1 MPGIDFELDKLH
13 EECGVF
19 GIYSHKDDV
28 ALNTYWGLYALQ
40 HRGQESTGIVTTDG
54 SNMQVTGTTW
64 KTTFRRQTWRT
75 CEDSG
80 LLPHSWEVKRMAS
93 ISVSLDRNADRH
105 DVKLLKRELDTL
117 PGVTSV
123 SVSSGGQLA
132 VDYDATGVRQADIL
146 EKIQA
151 LGYHV
156 RQEHA

>member
-1 MPGIDFELDKLH
+1 
-13 EECGVF
+13 
-19 GIYSHKDDV
+19 
-28 ALNTYWGLYALQ
+28 
-40 HRGQESTGIVTTDG
+40 
-54 SNMQVTGTTW
+54 
-64 KTTFRRQTWRT
+64 
-75 CEDSG
+75 
-80 LLPHSWEVKRMAS
+80 MAS
-93 ISVSLDRNADRH
+93 ISVSLDRNADRN

-151 LGYHV
+151 LGYRV

>member
-1 MPGIDFELDKLH
+1 
-13 EECGVF
+13 
-19 GIYSHKDDV
+19 
-28 ALNTYWGLYALQ
+28 
-40 HRGQESTGIVTTDG
+40 
-54 SNMQVTGTTW
+54 
-64 KTTFRRQTWRT
+64 
-75 CEDSG
+75 
-80 LLPHSWEVKRMAS
+80 MAS

-117 PGVTSV
+117 PGVTYV

>member
-1 MPGIDFELDKLH
+1 
-13 EECGVF
+13 
-19 GIYSHKDDV
+19 
-28 ALNTYWGLYALQ
+28 
-40 HRGQESTGIVTTDG
+40 
-54 SNMQVTGTTW
+54 
-64 KTTFRRQTWRT
+64 
-75 CEDSG
+75 
-80 LLPHSWEVKRMAS
+80 MAS

-156 RQEHA
+156 RLEHA

>member
-1 MPGIDFELDKLH
+1 
-13 EECGVF
+13 
-19 GIYSHKDDV
+19 
-28 ALNTYWGLYALQ
+28 
-40 HRGQESTGIVTTDG
+40 
-54 SNMQVTGTTW
+54 
-64 KTTFRRQTWRT
+64 
-75 CEDSG
+75 
-80 LLPHSWEVKRMAS
+80 MAS
-93 ISVSLDRNADRH
+93 ISVS
-105 DVKLLKRELDTL
+105 L

>member
-1 MPGIDFELDKLH
+1 
-13 EECGVF
+13 
-19 GIYSHKDDV
+19 
-28 ALNTYWGLYALQ
+28 
-40 HRGQESTGIVTTDG
+40 
-54 SNMQVTGTTW
+54 
-64 KTTFRRQTWRT
+64 
-75 CEDSG
+75 
-80 LLPHSWEVKRMAS
+80 MAS

-123 SVSSGGQLA
+123 SGGQLA

>member
-1 MPGIDFELDKLH
+1 
-13 EECGVF
+13 
-19 GIYSHKDDV
+19 
-28 ALNTYWGLYALQ
+28 
-40 HRGQESTGIVTTDG
+40 
-54 SNMQVTGTTW
+54 
-64 KTTFRRQTWRT
+64 
-75 CEDSG
+75 
-80 LLPHSWEVKRMAS
+80 MAS

-151 LGYHV
+151 LGYYV

>member
-1 MPGIDFELDKLH
+1 
-13 EECGVF
+13 
-19 GIYSHKDDV
+19 
-28 ALNTYWGLYALQ
+28 
-40 HRGQESTGIVTTDG
+40 
-54 SNMQVTGTTW
+54 
-64 KTTFRRQTWRT
+64 
-75 CEDSG
+75 
-80 LLPHSWEVKRMAS
+80 MAS

-151 LGYHV
+151 LGYHYRINIQV
-156 RQEHA
+156 TKAIIAVENIFSPISYII

>member
-1 MPGIDFELDKLH
+1 MAHL
-13 EECGVF
+13 
-19 GIYSHKDDV
+19 
-28 ALNTYWGLYALQ
+28 
-40 HRGQESTGIVTTDG
+40 STR
-54 SNMQVTGTTW
+54 
-64 KTTFRRQTWRT
+64 F
-75 CEDSG
+75 
-80 LLPHSWEVKRMAS
+80 
-93 ISVSLDRNADRH
+93 SLEQPADRH
-105 DVKLLKRELDTL
+105 AVKQLKRELDTL

>member
-1 MPGIDFELDKLH
+1 
-13 EECGVF
+13 
-19 GIYSHKDDV
+19 
-28 ALNTYWGLYALQ
+28 
-40 HRGQESTGIVTTDG
+40 
-54 SNMQVTGTTW
+54 
-64 KTTFRRQTWRT
+64 
-75 CEDSG
+75 
-80 LLPHSWEVKRMAS
+80 MAS

-105 DVKLLKRELDTL
+105 DVKLLKRDTL
-117 PGVTSV
+117 PGVASV

>member
-1 MPGIDFELDKLH
+1 MAHL
-13 EECGVF
+13 
-19 GIYSHKDDV
+19 
-28 ALNTYWGLYALQ
+28 
-40 HRGQESTGIVTTDG
+40 STR
-54 SNMQVTGTTW
+54 
-64 KTTFRRQTWRT
+64 F
-75 CEDSG
+75 
-80 LLPHSWEVKRMAS
+80 
-93 ISVSLDRNADRH
+93 SLEQPAGGH
-105 DVKLLKRELDTL
+105 DVKQLKRELDTL

>member
-1 MPGIDFELDKLH
+1 
-13 EECGVF
+13 
-19 GIYSHKDDV
+19 
-28 ALNTYWGLYALQ
+28 
-40 HRGQESTGIVTTDG
+40 
-54 SNMQVTGTTW
+54 
-64 KTTFRRQTWRT
+64 
-75 CEDSG
+75 
-80 LLPHSWEVKRMAS
+80 MAS

-123 SVSSGGQLA
+123 SVSGSRLA

>member
-1 MPGIDFELDKLH
+1 
-13 EECGVF
+13 
-19 GIYSHKDDV
+19 
-28 ALNTYWGLYALQ
+28 
-40 HRGQESTGIVTTDG
+40 
-54 SNMQVTGTTW
+54 
-64 KTTFRRQTWRT
+64 
-75 CEDSG
+75 
-80 LLPHSWEVKRMAS
+80 MAS

-123 SVSSGGQLA
+123 SVSGERLA
-132 VDYDATGVRQADIL
+132 VDYDSTGVRQADIL

>member
-1 MPGIDFELDKLH
+1 MKRLYNLLLLSLIFSITAFAQQSGLKDKL
-13 EECGVF
+13 
-19 GIYSHKDDV
+19 S
-28 ALNTYWGLYALQ
+28 A
-40 HRGQESTGIVTTDG
+40 
-54 SNMQVTGTTW
+54 
-64 KTTFRRQTWRT
+64 
-75 CEDSG
+75 
-80 LLPHSWEVKRMAS
+80 
-93 ISVSLDRNADRH
+93 
-105 DVKLLKRELDTL
+105 L

>member
-1 MPGIDFELDKLH
+1 
-13 EECGVF
+13 
-19 GIYSHKDDV
+19 
-28 ALNTYWGLYALQ
+28 
-40 HRGQESTGIVTTDG
+40 
-54 SNMQVTGTTW
+54 
-64 KTTFRRQTWRT
+64 
-75 CEDSG
+75 
-80 LLPHSWEVKRMAS
+80 MAS

-151 LGYHV
+151 LGYHF

>member
-1 MPGIDFELDKLH
+1 
-13 EECGVF
+13 
-19 GIYSHKDDV
+19 
-28 ALNTYWGLYALQ
+28 
-40 HRGQESTGIVTTDG
+40 
-54 SNMQVTGTTW
+54 
-64 KTTFRRQTWRT
+64 
-75 CEDSG
+75 
-80 LLPHSWEVKRMAS
+80 MAS

-156 RQEHA
+156 RPEHA

>member
-1 MPGIDFELDKLH
+1 
-13 EECGVF
+13 
-19 GIYSHKDDV
+19 
-28 ALNTYWGLYALQ
+28 
-40 HRGQESTGIVTTDG
+40 
-54 SNMQVTGTTW
+54 
-64 KTTFRRQTWRT
+64 
-75 CEDSG
+75 
-80 LLPHSWEVKRMAS
+80 MAS

-151 LGYHV
+151 LGYRV
-156 RQEHA
+156 RQAHA

>member
-1 MPGIDFELDKLH
+1 
-13 EECGVF
+13 
-19 GIYSHKDDV
+19 
-28 ALNTYWGLYALQ
+28 
-40 HRGQESTGIVTTDG
+40 
-54 SNMQVTGTTW
+54 
-64 KTTFRRQTWRT
+64 
-75 CEDSG
+75 
-80 LLPHSWEVKRMAS
+80 MAS
-93 ISVSLDRNADRH
+93 ISFSLDRNADRH

-151 LGYHV
+151 LGYRV

>member
-1 MPGIDFELDKLH
+1 
-13 EECGVF
+13 
-19 GIYSHKDDV
+19 
-28 ALNTYWGLYALQ
+28 
-40 HRGQESTGIVTTDG
+40 
-54 SNMQVTGTTW
+54 
-64 KTTFRRQTWRT
+64 
-75 CEDSG
+75 
-80 LLPHSWEVKRMAS
+80 MAS

-156 RQEHA
+156 RQENA